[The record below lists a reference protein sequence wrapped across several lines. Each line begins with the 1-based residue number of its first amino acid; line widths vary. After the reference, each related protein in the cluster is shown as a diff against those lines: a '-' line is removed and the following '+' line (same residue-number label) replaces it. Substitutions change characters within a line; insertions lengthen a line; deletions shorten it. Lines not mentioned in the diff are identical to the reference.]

1 VARYFE
7 ETGKMEKAVLLF
19 QKGGKVNRALDLCF
33 KANLF
38 EALRLI
44 ADNLGPEVTYK
55 HIETHRCSHMHS
67 YTRTLNHAYTGILT
81 HSKVSL

>member
-44 ADNLGPEVTYK
+44 ADNLGPEVAYR
-55 HIETHRCSHMHS
+55 HFETHRCSHMQS
-67 YTRTLNHAYTGILT
+67 YSRTLIRTYTRILT